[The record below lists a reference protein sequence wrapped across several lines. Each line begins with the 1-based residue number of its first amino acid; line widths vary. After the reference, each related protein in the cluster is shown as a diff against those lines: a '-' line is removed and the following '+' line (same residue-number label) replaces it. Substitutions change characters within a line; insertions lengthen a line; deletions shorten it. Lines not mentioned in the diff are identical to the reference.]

1 MDNLRPI
8 KSVMPTRTPPRRY
21 NDRRRMIPQ
30 PERLVLEP
38 AERRDAV
45 CGMIRS
51 AERELALSVFR
62 CDDFAVLDELAA
74 AARRNV
80 RIRALLTH
88 QAKNWGRRLDDLGAV
103 LQSMGAE
110 VRRYNGAHTKYHAK
124 YLIADSSRALVGSL
138 NFTRKCFEK
147 TCDFLLITVHSDTV
161 RSLSHLFEAD
171 LDGAVKFEK
180 PSDIGETL
188 ILGPELAR
196 SRLLEILRAARKSI
210 RLIDHRVTDPAI
222 VSTLRARQAE
232 GVTVQ
237 ILGRGQIPGLL
248 SHGKMLLVDGVFA
261 SIGSLSLSGPSLDFR
276 RELAVVVQ
284 DSANIAR
291 LDRFFD
297 EAASAQVAASGVS
310 LEWSLSQTDAA
321 DATDEEE

>member
-1 MDNLRPI
+1 
-8 KSVMPTRTPPRRY
+8 
-21 NDRRRMIPQ
+21 MIRQ
-30 PERLVLEP
+30 LERLVLEP

-110 VRRYNGAHTKYHAK
+110 VRRYSGAHTKYHAK
-124 YLIADSSRALVGSL
+124 YLVADSLRALVGSL
-138 NFTRKCFEK
+138 NFTRKCFEQ
-147 TCDFLLITVHSDTV
+147 TCDFLLITEHSVTV
-161 RSLSHLFEAD
+161 RGLAHLFEAD
-171 LDGAVKFEK
+171 LNGSAKFER
-180 PSDIGETL
+180 PLDIGETL

-196 SRLLEILRAARKSI
+196 SRLLEILGRAERSI

-237 ILGRGQIPGLL
+237 ILGRGQIPGRL

-284 DSANIAR
+284 DPANVAR

-297 EAASAQVAASGVS
+297 EAASAQVAAAGIS
-310 LEWSLSQTDAA
+310 LEWSPSQADGVDAA
-321 DATDEEE
+321 DEEE